1 MNKKKIIFVST
12 ALWIGGIESA
22 LVNLLNNIDSERYDV
37 TCLILRNCTD
47 MAPGIPKECE
57 LLIADR
63 DETVSFKEKYR
74 YSRLFHLLEK
84 PQNASRFRLFV
95 WQVLCF
101 LLKAPEARL
110 YSKYIKKCIS
120 DRKYDTA
127 IIYSDVV
134 AEYAVRGVNAKRYI
148 MFYHHGAARRVYH
161 DDIGYKKSEKIVT
174 VSDSQGE
181 MLKEFLPKYKDKIA
195 VINNIVDVDAII
207 EKSKEEPSA
216 PYERDS
222 FNIVTCGRL
231 AKEKGADLAIDACK
245 LLLNRGF
252 SQIKWRLIGG
262 GPEETALKSKVK
274 ALNLED
280 NIHFTGMLQNP
291 YPDIAGADLYVQP
304 SRFEGNCV
312 AIMESKILNKPIVAT
327 KNAAKEQIDDG
338 VNGVLCETSP
348 EALADAIE
356 TVIRDKDLLMQITKA
371 SEKADLK
378 KQNETAMKKLYDI
391 L

>member
-1 MNKKKIIFVST
+1 MKKKIIFVST

-22 LVNLLNNIDSERYDV
+22 LVNLLNSIDYERYEV
-37 TCLILRNCTD
+37 TCLILLNCTD
-47 MAPGIPKECE
+47 MASGIPKECE

-63 DETVSFKEKYR
+63 EEAVSFKESYR

-84 PQNASRFRLFV
+84 PQNTSSFRLFI
-95 WQVLCF
+95 WKVLCF
-101 LLKAPEARL
+101 LFKAPEAWL
-110 YSKYIKKCIS
+110 YSKYIKKCMNG
-120 DRKYDTA
+120 RTYDTA
-127 IIYSDVV
+127 VIYSDVV
-134 AEYAVRGVNAKRYI
+134 AEYAVRGVKAKKYI

-161 DDIGYKKSEKIVT
+161 DRFGYKKSEKIVT

-181 MLKEFLPKYKDKIA
+181 MLKDFIPKYKDKIA

-262 GPEETALKSKVK
+262 GPEETALKAKVK

-291 YPDIAGADLYVQP
+291 YSDIAGADLYVQP

-312 AIMESKILNKPIVAT
+312 AIMEAKILNKPIIAT
-327 KNAAKEQIDDG
+327 KNAAKEQLDDG

-356 TVIRDKDLLMQITKA
+356 TVICDKALLTKITEA